1 MKLKRRGR
9 PAGTI
14 RLRYKTARLTGTPRI
29 PFGHVVGSIMDDD
42 PLNWL
47 PPAIGLILCFMLV
60 EKRIHDPAPR
70 SVPTSSPSLA
80 DKIEFLQ
87 CGYAYR
93 PPVSEVTWHETH
105 MSQVF
110 LAGNRAYKL
119 KKPVRFPY
127 LDFST
132 LARREAG
139 CRAELRLNRRL
150 APDVYRDVVPL
161 VHSATGL
168 SIGGSGDIVDWL
180 VVMDRLD
187 ERLMLDRVIAEGRL
201 HRWHLDR
208 LAAVLIQFYR
218 RTSAVL
224 VSPAVQAADFWRN
237 LAYNRRILLD
247 ARYRLP
253 SGLVH
258 YVDAVRRRFLAER
271 AKDLANACGRGASSM
286 ATAICAPSTSVSV
299 IRSASSTAWNSMRA

>member
-1 MKLKRRGR
+1 M
-9 PAGTI
+9 P
-14 RLRYKTARLTGTPRI
+14 
-29 PFGHVVGSIMDDD
+29 
-42 PLNWL
+42 
-47 PPAIGLILCFMLV
+47 
-60 EKRIHDPAPR
+60 
-70 SVPTSSPSLA
+70 SS
-80 DKIEFLQ
+80 E
-87 CGYAYR
+87 
-93 PPVSEVTWHETH
+93 
-105 MSQVF
+105 
-110 LAGNRAYKL
+110 
-119 KKPVRFPY
+119 
-127 LDFST
+127 
-132 LARREAG
+132 
-139 CRAELRLNRRL
+139 LNRRL

-237 LAYNRRILLD
+237 LAYNRLILLD

-258 YVDAVRRRFLAER
+258 YVDAVQRRFLAER
-271 AKDLANACGRGASSM
+271 AKDLAERVRTRRIVDGHGDLRPDNLSR
-286 ATAICAPSTSVSV
+286 
-299 IRSASSTAWNSMRA
+299 